1 MRFLRWKKATTTNS
15 CVSLLP
21 PSSRIPSTCTA
32 LRENLFIAN
41 PIRNAYPDTQV
52 EVSVTNRPEH
62 VVRKH
67 PRSAKLQGL
76 LGNPQVAQFADLAF
90 WLKTNKGRAIVLRL
104 RKPGLFLPEAKEI
117 LLPHQDL
124 EDAEAS
130 S

>member
-1 MRFLRWKKATTTNS
+1 MRFLRWKKAMTTNS

-21 PSSRIPSTCTA
+21 PSSRIPSTSTV

-67 PRSAKLQGL
+67 PGSAKLQGL
-76 LGNPQVAQFADLAF
+76 LGKPQVA
-90 WLKTNKGRAIVLRL
+90 
-104 RKPGLFLPEAKEI
+104 
-117 LLPHQDL
+117 
-124 EDAEAS
+124 
-130 S
+130 